1 MLKEQRYEF
10 ILESLNKLGTIKVT
24 DLTKKFNAT
33 EMTIRRDLKFLEEQ
47 NLLIRIHGGARSKQ
61 STRFEELSPNE
72 KRGIN
77 VDKKIET
84 AKIAASLIKENDII
98 YIGPGTTTEYMCDYI
113 NVPFVK
119 IITNCLNIFEK
130 LRYDDRF
137 ELILIGGRL
146 RNKTNTFVGSF
157 ANHLLE
163 NIRVKLAFIGA
174 NGVLENHIMTSN
186 EEEGQCQ
193 KIIMN
198 NALKRYLVCDSSKIE
213 KEDFYSL
220 YKLEDVTALVTD
232 SSLDNRLKD
241 KYSKYCK
248 IINKIQEE

>member
-10 ILESLNKLGTIKVT
+10 ILENLNKFGTIKVA
-24 DLTKKFNAT
+24 DLTQKLKAT
-33 EMTIRRDLKFLEEQ
+33 EMTIRRDLKYLEEQ

-61 STRFEELSPNE
+61 SNRVEELSPNE

-77 VDKKIET
+77 ADKKIET
-84 AKIAASLIKENDII
+84 AKIAASLIKENDIV
-98 YIGPGTTTEYMCDYI
+98 YLGPGTTTEYMCDYI
-113 NVPFVK
+113 NASSIKV
-119 IITNCLNIFEK
+119 ITNCLNIFEK
-130 LRYDDRF
+130 LRYDDRI

-163 NIRVKLAFIGA
+163 GIRVKLAFIGA

-186 EEEGQCQ
+186 EEEGKCQ
-193 KIIMN
+193 QIIMN

-213 KEDFYSL
+213 REDFYTL
-220 YKLEDVTALVTD
+220 YKLEDLTALVTD
-232 SSLDNRLKD
+232 SSLDEDLKE

-248 IINKIQEE
+248 IINSIKEE